1 ERKSTRCSKT
11 RRTDSNET
19 RNGSKTSG
27 GFFDLPG
34 KKAQIAILERR
45 TMQPDFWQDQEKAR
59 DVMKEL
65 NGHKSWLSTW
75 ETLSRL
81 REDCRT
87 LLELADEAGDIAYT
101 EEIDAELGKLESL
114 IDDVELKTILG
125 GEDDA
130 KNAIMV
136 IHAGAGGTEAQDW
149 AEMLL
154 RMYLRWGARKG
165 YTMNVLDRLDGEGAG
180 IRSATVEVKGEYAYG
195 YLKGES
201 GVHRLVRISP
211 FDASARRHTSFA
223 AVFLYPEI
231 EDDITVEINPSD
243 LKIET
248 FRAGGHG
255 GQNVNKLETA
265 VRITH
270 LPTGIVVNCQNE
282 RSQHQNKMVA
292 MKILQSRL
300 YQLEKEKE
308 RERLEEIEESKKE
321 IEWGSQIRSYVF
333 QPYRL
338 VKDHRTGTEVG
349 NVDAVMDGEID
360 LFIRNYLVN
369 QQHAKGGT
377 PD

>member
-1 ERKSTRCSKT
+1 M
-11 RRTDSNET
+11 
-19 RNGSKTSG
+19 
-27 GFFDLPG
+27 PG